1 MGSSW
6 TVWYCV
12 VAVTIAACVAAVI
25 AVTLDDI
32 RHGVNPLRR
41 LTSHPQGGFLG
52 LGHRTDQRQGQQDG
66 EDLEDSTQAILAMI
80 PVASAVVDDHDDVIR
95 ASAAAYTLGVVRD
108 ESLCNED
115 ILAAVHE
122 VRSTGGRKQLDIT
135 TQTVPQRIVGPNG
148 ESAQEAG
155 LQQVR
160 VINGVSRPNWL
171 KVTVGRINARFV
183 VVLLDDV
190 SESIRFSQVRESFI
204 QNVSEQ
210 LIEPS
215 QALEH
220 LADSLEHDD
229 LDRESVRR
237 QAVEVRHACK
247 HMEHMVSDLLLL
259 IRSQEPVTPS
269 SHNRINLMDQL
280 RDVVQSHLEQA
291 QQAGVQLEL
300 SGDDSLD
307 INGESDQIKAA
318 VGKLI
323 ENAIGYSPQGATVAV
338 SVKRSQDG
346 GHASVSVIDRGC
358 GIPKAEQERVFE
370 RFYRGS
376 EQNERTVHGIGLGL
390 AIVKHVALTHHGNVT
405 VWSVPGQG
413 STFTMSLPLAQDM
426 VTA

>member
-1 MGSSW
+1 MGSCW

-12 VAVTIAACVAAVI
+12 VVVTIAACVAAVI
-25 AVTLDDI
+25 AVTLNDI
-32 RHGVNPLRR
+32 HHGVNPLRR
-41 LTSHPQGGFLG
+41 LISHPQGGFLG
-52 LGHRTDQRQGQQDG
+52 LGHRTDQRQGQQNV
-66 EDLEDSTQAILAMI
+66 EDLEDSTQALLAMI

-95 ASAAAYTLGVVRD
+95 ASSAAYTLGVVRD

-135 TQTVPQRIVGPNG
+135 TQTVPQRIVGPKG
-148 ESAQEAG
+148 ESVQDAG

-171 KVTVGRINARFV
+171 KVTVGRINSRFV

-215 QALEH
+215 QALER

-229 LDRESVRR
+229 LDRESVKR
-237 QAVEVRHACK
+237 QAVEVRRACK

-269 SHNRINLMDQL
+269 SHNRINVMDQL
-280 RDVVQSHLEQA
+280 RDVVQSHLGRA

-323 ENAIGYSPQGATVAV
+323 ENAIGYSPQGSTVAV
-338 SVKRSQDG
+338 SVKRSQEG

-376 EQNERTVHGIGLGL
+376 EQNERTEHGIGLGL

-413 STFTMSLPLAQDM
+413 STFTMSLPLAQDI

>member
-1 MGSSW
+1 M
-6 TVWYCV
+6 V
-12 VAVTIAACVAAVI
+12 VVTIAACVAAVI
-25 AVTLDDI
+25 AVTLNDI
-32 RHGVNPLRR
+32 HHGVNPLRR
-41 LTSHPQGGFLG
+41 LISHPQGGFLG
-52 LGHRTDQRQGQQDG
+52 LGHRTDQRQGQQNV
-66 EDLEDSTQAILAMI
+66 EDLEDSTQALLAMI

-95 ASAAAYTLGVVRD
+95 ASSAAYTLGVVRD

-135 TQTVPQRIVGPNG
+135 TQTVPQRIVGPKG
-148 ESAQEAG
+148 ESVQDAG

-171 KVTVGRINARFV
+171 KVTVGRINSRFV

-215 QALEH
+215 QALER

-229 LDRESVRR
+229 LDRESVKR
-237 QAVEVRHACK
+237 QAVEVRRACK

-269 SHNRINLMDQL
+269 SHNRINVMDQL
-280 RDVVQSHLEQA
+280 RDVVQSHLGRA

-323 ENAIGYSPQGATVAV
+323 ENAIGYSPQGSTVAV
-338 SVKRSQDG
+338 SVKRSQEG

-376 EQNERTVHGIGLGL
+376 EQNERTEHGIGLGL

-413 STFTMSLPLAQDM
+413 STFTMSLPLAQDI

>member
-12 VAVTIAACVAAVI
+12 VAVTIVACVAAVI

-160 VINGVSRPNWL
+160 VVNGVSRPNWL

-215 QALEH
+215 QALER

-269 SHNRINLMDQL
+269 SHNRINVMDQL

-291 QQAGVQLEL
+291 QQAGVQIEL

-376 EQNERTVHGIGLGL
+376 EQNERTEHGIGLGL

>member
-1 MGSSW
+1 MGSCW

-12 VAVTIAACVAAVI
+12 VVVTIAACVAAVI
-25 AVTLDDI
+25 AVTLNDI
-32 RHGVNPLRR
+32 YHGVNPLRR

-52 LGHRTDQRQGQQDG
+52 LGHRTDQRQGRQNV
-66 EDLEDSTQAILAMI
+66 EDLEDSTQALLAMI

-95 ASAAAYTLGVVRD
+95 ASSAAYTLGVVRD

-135 TQTVPQRIVGPNG
+135 TQTVPQRIVGPKG
-148 ESAQEAG
+148 ESVQDAG

-171 KVTVGRINARFV
+171 KVTVGRINSRFV

-215 QALEH
+215 QALER

-229 LDRESVRR
+229 LDRESVKR
-237 QAVEVRHACK
+237 QAVEVRRACK

-259 IRSQEPVTPS
+259 ISSQEPVTPS
-269 SHNRINLMDQL
+269 SHNRINVMDQL
-280 RDVVQSHLEQA
+280 RDVVQSRLGQA

-323 ENAIGYSPQGATVAV
+323 ENAIGYSPQGSTVAV
-338 SVKRSQDG
+338 SVKRSQEG

-376 EQNERTVHGIGLGL
+376 EQNERTEHGIGLGL

-413 STFTMSLPLAQDM
+413 STFTMSLPLAQDI

>member
-1 MGSSW
+1 MGSCW

-12 VAVTIAACVAAVI
+12 VVVTIAACVAAVI
-25 AVTLDDI
+25 AVTLNDI
-32 RHGVNPLRR
+32 YHGVNPLRR

-52 LGHRTDQRQGQQDG
+52 LGHRADQRQGRQNV
-66 EDLEDSTQAILAMI
+66 EDLEDSTQALLAMI

-95 ASAAAYTLGVVRD
+95 ASSAAYTLGVVRD

-135 TQTVPQRIVGPNG
+135 TQTVPQRIVGPKG
-148 ESAQEAG
+148 ESVQDAG

-171 KVTVGRINARFV
+171 KVTVGRINSRFV

-215 QALEH
+215 QALER

-229 LDRESVRR
+229 LDRESVKR
-237 QAVEVRHACK
+237 QAVEVRRACK

-269 SHNRINLMDQL
+269 SHNRINVMDQL
-280 RDVVQSHLEQA
+280 RDVVQSHLGRA

-323 ENAIGYSPQGATVAV
+323 ENAIGYSPQGSTVAV
-338 SVKRSQDG
+338 SVKRSQEG

-376 EQNERTVHGIGLGL
+376 EQNERTEHGIGLGL

-413 STFTMSLPLAQDM
+413 STFTMSLPLAQDI

>member
-1 MGSSW
+1 M
-6 TVWYCV
+6 
-12 VAVTIAACVAAVI
+12 
-25 AVTLDDI
+25 
-32 RHGVNPLRR
+32 
-41 LTSHPQGGFLG
+41 
-52 LGHRTDQRQGQQDG
+52 
-66 EDLEDSTQAILAMI
+66 EDLEDSTQALLAMI

-95 ASAAAYTLGVVRD
+95 ASSAAYTLGVVRD

-135 TQTVPQRIVGPNG
+135 TQTVPQRIVGPKG

-171 KVTVGRINARFV
+171 KVTVGRINPRFV

-215 QALEH
+215 QALER

-229 LDRESVRR
+229 LDRESVKR
-237 QAVEVRHACK
+237 QAVEVRRACK

-259 IRSQEPVTPS
+259 IRSQEPVPPS
-269 SHNRINLMDQL
+269 SHNRINVMDQL
-280 RDVVQSHLEQA
+280 RDVVQSHLGQA
-291 QQAGVQLEL
+291 RQAGVQLEL

-323 ENAIGYSPQGATVAV
+323 ENAIGYSPQGSTVAV

-346 GHASVSVIDRGC
+346 GNASVSVIDRGC

-376 EQNERTVHGIGLGL
+376 EQNERTEHGIGLGL

-413 STFTMSLPLAQDM
+413 STFTMSLPLAQDI

>member
-12 VAVTIAACVAAVI
+12 VAVTIVACVAAVI

-135 TQTVPQRIVGPNG
+135 TKTVPQRIVGPNG

-160 VINGVSRPNWL
+160 VVNGVSRPNWL

-215 QALEH
+215 QALER

-269 SHNRINLMDQL
+269 SHNRINVMDQL

-376 EQNERTVHGIGLGL
+376 EQNERTEHGIGLGL